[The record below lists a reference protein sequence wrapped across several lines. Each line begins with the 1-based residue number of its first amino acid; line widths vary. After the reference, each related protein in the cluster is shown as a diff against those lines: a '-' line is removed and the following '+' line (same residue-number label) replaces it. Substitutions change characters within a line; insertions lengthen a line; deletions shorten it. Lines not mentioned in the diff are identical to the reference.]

1 MLARDEEQ
9 RKLLLVRK
17 NNFLCNSI
25 KVLNLLENFYMAKTT
40 RKLTTKKD
48 KNSFTSG
55 VVHIQSTFNNTIV
68 TITNLTGDTISWA
81 SAGSSGFKGARK
93 STPFA
98 AQTAAEKAALEA
110 LGTGMKNVD
119 ILVKGQGSGRETAIR
134 AIEGAG
140 LEITSIQDIT
150 SVPHNGCRPP
160 KRRRV

>member
-1 MLARDEEQ
+1 MAQIAR
-9 RKLLLVRK
+9 K
-17 NNFLCNSI
+17 S
-25 KVLNLLENFYMAKTT
+25 TT
-40 RKLTTKKD
+40 RKD
-48 KNSFTSG
+48 KNGFTSG
-55 VVHIQSTFNNTIV
+55 IVHIQSTFNNTIV
-68 TITNLTGDTISWA
+68 TITNLTGDTVSWA

-110 LGTGMKNVD
+110 LGTGMKTVE

-134 AIEGAG
+134 AIESAG
-140 LEITSIQDIT
+140 FEISSIQDIT